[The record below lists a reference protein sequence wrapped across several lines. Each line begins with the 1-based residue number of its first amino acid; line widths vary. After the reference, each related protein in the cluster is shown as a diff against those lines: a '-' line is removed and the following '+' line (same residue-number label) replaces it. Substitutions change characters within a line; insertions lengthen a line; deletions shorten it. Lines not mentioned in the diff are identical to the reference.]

1 MRNPIGGGGAWAA
14 PTVAKNKIDPTT
26 VEAAGAKKIVEGGSP
41 MGNLTNRTSKSNQ
54 SSVEGGIFSHAAP
67 TPAKTK
73 MCVDRNYSSIEGGIF
88 G

>member
-1 MRNPIGGGGAWAA
+1 
-14 PTVAKNKIDPTT
+14 VAKSKIDPTT
-26 VEAAGAKKIVEGGSP
+26 VGPAGSKKMVEGGSP

-54 SSVEGGIFSHAAP
+54 SSVEGGIFSSGAP

-73 MCVDRNYSSIEGGIF
+73 GCVDRNYSSVEGGIF